1 MSVLFSVWTLEGS
14 HVTLTEISPHWNILK
29 DLTRGAEWKGPYKG
43 LKKNHLQV
51 IFSINLSTGYVKY
64 VSETSLQFSSYA
76 ELTFVVLNKA
86 YMFKELA

>member
-1 MSVLFSVWTLEGS
+1 MGQSERD
-14 HVTLTEISPHWNILK
+14 PLK
-29 DLTRGAEWKGPYKG
+29 A

-76 ELTFVVLNKA
+76 ELTFVVFNKA